1 MNDARVRRSI
11 AVIRA
16 SQGLDPRAP
25 GQRKPRCRHR
35 SHGQQMRTSLERAR
49 ERSSIS
55 ACTRQLDSYAR
66 GCCLLARYMQDLEE
80 QRKVPTQ
87 TAKTYAERNGLI
99 FMECSAK
106 TSTNIVELF
115 STIGTLTV
123 TVTVVARA
131 LWMSRWLEH

>member
-1 MNDARVRRSI
+1 MSSSLS
-11 AVIRA
+11 RA
-16 SQGLDPRAP
+16 TNAYVLV
-25 GQRKPRCRHR
+25 
-35 SHGQQMRTSLERAR
+35 ERAR

-115 STIGTLTV
+115 STIGTLI
-123 TVTVVARA
+123 VTVVARA